1 MFREKSTRER
11 RGGELHSP
19 SSSSLSLGRAFTVY
33 LAENH
38 FFPSEPFN
46 LVPLTAK
53 KYMHITE
60 QDIIIK
66 GCSKRVQLNNA
77 EKYFTKHYNKLM
89 RAQ

>member
-1 MFREKSTRER
+1 
-11 RGGELHSP
+11 
-19 SSSSLSLGRAFTVY
+19 
-33 LAENH
+33 
-38 FFPSEPFN
+38 
-46 LVPLTAK
+46 
-53 KYMHITE
+53 MHITE